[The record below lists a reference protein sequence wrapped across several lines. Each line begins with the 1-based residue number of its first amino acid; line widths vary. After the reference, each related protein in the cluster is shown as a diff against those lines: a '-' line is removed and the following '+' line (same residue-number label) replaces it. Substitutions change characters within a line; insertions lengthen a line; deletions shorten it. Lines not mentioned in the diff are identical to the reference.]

1 MRLAARLRRHDECTR
16 VSRWKT
22 DRSGIR
28 RSARPADY
36 PDNFREHTMYRNI
49 LVAIDGSHTSE
60 LALAEAIRLAGERQ
74 GRLLIVHVEEAM
86 VDYNL
91 EGDLIDTVALQE
103 AVRKADEALLA
114 RALAQAREA
123 GVEAETRLLDNDAA
137 GSRASEAIA
146 AEADAWH
153 ADLIVVGSH
162 GRRGLSR
169 LFLGSVAE
177 GVARVADKPVL
188 LIRGR

>member
-1 MRLAARLRRHDECTR
+1 
-16 VSRWKT
+16 
-22 DRSGIR
+22 
-28 RSARPADY
+28 
-36 PDNFREHTMYRNI
+36 MYRNI
-49 LVAIDGSHTSE
+49 LVAIDGSRTSE

-74 GRLLIVHVEEAM
+74 GRLLVVHVEEAV
-86 VDYNL
+86 VDFNL
-91 EGDLIDTVALQE
+91 EGSLIDTVALQE
-103 AVRKADEALLA
+103 AVRRADQALLA

-123 GVEAETRLLDNDAA
+123 GVEAETRLIEN
-137 GSRASEAIA
+137 GPSTRAPEVIA

-177 GVARVADKPVL
+177 GVARVADQPVL